1 MRLVSAVFA
10 FPDPRPPSEWE
21 MTVND
26 KRKELLLLGCN
37 AYGLGQCADPA
48 AEQAYRDRFSALLN
62 YATLPFY
69 WGRYEPLP
77 GQTDQ
82 QHVLELAHWCQEQGI
97 RTKGHPLCWH
107 EVPTAWLADR
117 SLAEIGD
124 ALWNRIQR
132 EVSAF
137 RGLIGI
143 WDVVNEAVVMPT
155 VDPAKHP
162 VARLCADLGQV
173 ELIKRAFQCARS
185 ANPAATLL
193 LNDYDT
199 TDKFATLIDRC
210 LQAGVS
216 IDVIGIQSHMHQG
229 YWGAAKTEQVLDR
242 FSRFKLPL
250 HFTELTILSGRLK
263 APDDKDW
270 HAVRNDWP
278 NTSEGEALQLQQAS
292 EFYSMLLADPN
303 VKAITWWDF
312 SDLAAWQGA
321 PAGLLR
327 KDMSPKPL
335 YPWLMER
342 LAGNRRVFK
351 GNCG

>member
-1 MRLVSAVFA
+1 MNDMRTE
-10 FPDPRPPSEWE
+10 P
-21 MTVND
+21 
-26 KRKELLLLGCN
+26 LLLGCN
-37 AYGLGQCADPA
+37 AYALGRCTDQAVA
-48 AEQAYRDRFSALLN
+48 QAYRDRFSALLN

-69 WGRYEPLP
+69 WGRYEPQP
-77 GQTDQ
+77 GQTDHQ
-82 QHVLELAHWCQEQGI
+82 QVMEMARWCQGRGI
-97 RTKGHPLCWH
+97 LAKGHPLCWH
-107 EVPTAWLADR
+107 EVPTTWLADR

-124 ALWNRIQR
+124 AQWNRIQR
-132 EVSAF
+132 EVRTFS
-137 RGLIGI
+137 GLIDI

-155 VDPAKHP
+155 FNPAKHP

-199 TDKFATLIDRC
+199 TEKFATLIDRC
-210 LQAGVS
+210 LQAGIS

-229 YWGAAKTEQVLDR
+229 YWGAARTREVLDR

-270 HAVRNDWP
+270 HAVHTDWLSTP
-278 NTSEGEALQLQQAS
+278 QGEAVQLQQAS

-303 VKAITWWDF
+303 VRAITWWDL
-312 SDLAAWQGA
+312 SDLATWQGA

-327 KDMSPKPL
+327 KDMSPKPI
-335 YPWLMER
+335 YNWLAENGR
-342 LAGNRRVFK
+342 PRRAGASRPQAS
-351 GNCG
+351 GS